1 MILCLSVLFFFHPHK
16 VFSFRGV
23 PISRA
28 LFTINKIRS
37 SFSKIKKTKFIPKNR
52 VTRRNKTFL
61 SSKQETAGM
70 MLNIHDIIPDIDHL
84 LTEMVLN
91 FSEEVVSAVSFVF
104 QEVKQNWQKF
114 ITSVPTDNKEFL
126 EKIVFPLYRLH
137 NAVIFHLVMSPQKVR
152 ERILPTYN
160 AFLAKNQNLFLPVS
174 VPKITD
180 VYLNPLDHVTFKM
193 QEYLNQR
200 QFIVPNFKINIANPS
215 YNANILSMEKTIPS
229 VYPDVLGVY
238 LHKTFFSLETEE
250 IDIENLSLENSIE
263 EIVVFRSVAFKES
276 SFSWK
281 KDIINHT
288 IEKKLLSRYLEHFVK
303 SEVLPTD
310 GILLYGQRTD
320 DKQKLVELIA
330 KQLKIPFYYVSVDA
344 LFLSFQQKK
353 DDSDLNQLASLIPSE
368 RSILFVDK
376 MDLFPPEEPFM
387 TRLLTVLKEMQ
398 QTRSFLIIGNVNQSK
413 KMQKPF
419 FPACEKLFAID
430 IPFNLWNLDERY
442 KFIKIKGKKV
452 LKDDLSLMRYIAD
465 NTADWEHQDL
475 EHLLDLLSVFNQQ
488 TLERKTTLENI
499 QERMHFLKLTRL
511 HPELSWPIYQKNILF
526 HQAGHILVE
535 MVFNP
540 PLGGSSKKE
549 VEKQPP
555 AGPKVCHNCLT
566 VLNSEKG
573 GKNVVWQTDNLIH
586 QIFYSLSGTMAEQ
599 TLLDNKYQSFHA
611 SEDLQKVKRLIKD
624 LQKHQKPEYKCFLS
638 QITPQEE
645 DEEEYLGILN
655 FFKEQS
661 KILIQANK
669 PLLEEIIHDLE
680 NDQPFEREETI
691 PLVLPPS
698 LQENNLFKVNKLET
712 IIHPSKKIDPHPNL
726 SLVSETKEKNIS
738 SYQIVVWTMAALI
751 PLLIIYLLK
760 KIFKA

>member
-1 MILCLSVLFFFHPHK
+1 M
-16 VFSFRGV
+16 
-23 PISRA
+23 
-28 LFTINKIRS
+28 NKIRS

-52 VTRRNKTFL
+52 RTRRAKSFL
-61 SSKQETAGM
+61 SSKQETAEM
-70 MLNIHDIIPDIDHL
+70 MLNIHDVIPDIDHL
-84 LTEMVLN
+84 LTEMVLD
-91 FSEEVVSAVSFVF
+91 FSEEVVSDVSLVF

-114 ITSVPTDNKEFL
+114 ITSIPTDNYQEYL

-152 ERILPTYN
+152 ERILTTYN
-160 AFLAKNQNLFLPVS
+160 AFLAKHQNLFLPVS
-174 VPKITD
+174 VPQITD
-180 VYLNPLDHVTFKM
+180 FYLNPLDNVAVKM

-200 QFIVPNFKINIANPS
+200 QFIVPNFKINTANPS

-238 LHKTFFSLETEE
+238 LHKTFSPLETEE
-250 IDIENLSLENSIE
+250 IDIENLSLENSIK
-263 EIVVFRSVAFKES
+263 EIVVFRSAAFKES

-288 IEKKLLSRYLEHFVK
+288 IEKKLLLGYLEHFVK
-303 SEVLPTD
+303 SETLPAD

-320 DKQKLVELIA
+320 DKQQLVELIA

-353 DDSDLNQLASLIPSE
+353 DNSDLNQLANLIPSE

-376 MDLFPPEEPFM
+376 MDLFSPEEPFM

-398 QTRSFLIIGNVNQSK
+398 KTRSFLIIGNVNQVK
-413 KMQKPF
+413 KMQKPL
-419 FPACEKLFAID
+419 FPTCEKLFVID
-430 IPFNLWNLDERY
+430 IPFNLWNLGERY

-452 LKDDLSLMRYIAD
+452 LEDDLTLMRYIAD
-465 NTADWEHQDL
+465 NAADWEHQDL
-475 EHLLDLLSVFNQQ
+475 EHLLDLLSVSNQQ
-488 TLERKTTLENI
+488 LSERKVTLEKI
-499 QERMHFLKLTRL
+499 QESMHFLKLTRL
-511 HPELSWPIYQKNILF
+511 FPELSWSIYQKNILF

-540 PLGGSSKKE
+540 PLDGSEAEKK
-549 VEKQPP
+549 PP
-555 AGPKVCHNCLT
+555 AGPKACHNCLT
-566 VLNSEKG
+566 MLNSEKG
-573 GKNVVWQTDNLIH
+573 GKNFVWQTDNLIH
-586 QIFYSLSGTMAEQ
+586 QIFYYLSGTIAEQ

-611 SEDLQKVKRLIKD
+611 SEDLQKVQRLIKD
-624 LQKHQKPEYKCFLS
+624 LQKHQKPEYKRFLA
-638 QITPQEE
+638 QINPQEE
-645 DEEEYLGILN
+645 DKEKHLGIIN
-655 FFKEQS
+655 FFKEQG
-661 KILIQANK
+661 KILIQVNK

-680 NDQPFEREETI
+680 NDQPFEREEAI

-698 LQENNLFKVNKLET
+698 LRENNLFNVNKLET

-738 SYQIVVWTMAALI
+738 SYQIVVWAMAALI
-751 PLLIIYLLK
+751 PLLSLYLLK
-760 KIFKA
+760 KFF